1 MKTYMGNV
9 DIWTDMRRAGQVGG
23 AGQRKERD
31 PQNKEGGRDTK
42 YGRERGRRRRRVTE
56 KLGGMGNVGRGF
68 GGILG
73 GGKEGNNI
81 PSWPQ
86 LIYCIGITSI
96 SMSLK
101 THIAERE
108 EGME

>member
-56 KLGGMGNVGRGF
+56 KLGGIGNVGRGL
-68 GGILG
+68 GEYWGVVRKGI
-73 GGKEGNNI
+73 
-81 PSWPQ
+81 
-86 LIYCIGITSI
+86 I
-96 SMSLK
+96 SPPGHS
-101 THIAERE
+101 
-108 EGME
+108 